1 MFSNG
6 EIKNQ
11 CLYLNTSNTTHMHTH
26 RFRIFILLTIIS
38 GLTLHAQDKVLVE
51 TISKEITS
59 KMDHYQSIYK
69 HLHQHPELS
78 FQEFATSDRMAEE
91 LGKLNFQITRNF
103 GGTGIVGIFENG
115 DGPVIMVRTD
125 MDALPIEEKT
135 GLPYASK
142 VTMKNEDG
150 EEVPVMHACGHD
162 VHMTVWV
169 GTANTLVAL
178 KDHWKGTLIMIAQQ
192 AEEKSG
198 GANAM
203 IEEGLFRKFPVPD
216 YALAFHVNPGLPST
230 MVGYCPEA
238 AFAGVSSVDIAIF
251 GEGGHG
257 AYPHETI
264 DPVVLA
270 SRTVVDF
277 QTIVSREISP
287 LKPAVVTVGSI
298 HGGTQHNIIPDRV
311 DLQLTLRFYTDEVY
325 QQIIEAIQRIIRGVA
340 ISAGLPENK
349 FPEITIADSYTPPVQ
364 NNPELIHHATS
375 SFSRILGEKNVV
387 RVEPTMAGEDFG
399 KYGQTDEH
407 IPIFMFW
414 VGAVNP
420 EVYAE
425 SMEKDISMP
434 PLHSPHFAPDYENSI
449 RTGIKAMSF
458 ATINL
463 FLK

>member
-1 MFSNG
+1 MYTTK
-6 EIKNQ
+6 IK
-11 CLYLNTSNTTHMHTH
+11 
-26 RFRIFILLTIIS
+26 FIILLAVITGVTLQAQNKSIIE
-38 GLTLHAQDKVLVE
+38 V
-51 TISKEITS
+51 ISRQIE
-59 KMDHYQSIYK
+59 MNVDHYQSLYK

-115 DGPVIMVRTD
+115 DGPVIMLRTD

-142 VTMKNEDG
+142 VTMKNEAG

-162 VHMTVWV
+162 IHMTVWV

-178 KDHWKGTLIMIAQQ
+178 KDYWKGTLIMIAQQ

-216 YALAFHVNPGLPST
+216 YALAFHINPELPST

-238 AFAGVSSVDIAIF
+238 AFAGVSSVDISIF

-257 AYPHETI
+257 AYPHKTI

-270 SRTVVDF
+270 SRTVMDL

-325 QQIIEAIQRIIRGVA
+325 RQIIEAIERVTRGVA

-349 FPEITIADSYTPPVQ
+349 FPEIKIADSYTPPVQ
-364 NNPELIHHATS
+364 NDPALTHHAAS
-375 SFSRILGEKNVV
+375 SFSKILGEQNVV
-387 RVEPTMAGEDFG
+387 PVEPTMAGEDFG
-399 KYGQTDEH
+399 KYGQTDEQ

-420 EVYAE
+420 ELYAKH
-425 SMEKDISMP
+425 MEKGISLP
-434 PLHSPHFAPDYENSI
+434 PLHSPHLAPDYENTI
-449 RTGIKAMSF
+449 RTGIKSMSF

-463 FLK
+463 FQK

>member
-1 MFSNG
+1 MLRYSF
-6 EIKNQ
+6 Q
-11 CLYLNTSNTTHMHTH
+11 
-26 RFRIFILLTIIS
+26 FIAFFFLLTGFTI
-38 GLTLHAQDKVLVE
+38 HAQESDRVE
-51 TISKEITS
+51 SISQQIS
-59 KMDHYQSIYK
+59 LRMDHYRSLYK
-69 HLHQHPELS
+69 QLHQHPELS

-91 LGKLNFQITRNF
+91 LGKLNFTITRNF
-103 GGTGIVGIFENG
+103 GGNSVVGVFKNG
-115 DGPVIMVRTD
+115 NGPVVMLRTD

-135 GLPYASK
+135 GLPYASR
-142 VTMKNEDG
+142 VRIKNEAG
-150 EEVPVMHACGHD
+150 VEVPVMHACGHD
-162 VHMTVWV
+162 IHMTVWV

-216 YALAFHVNPGLPST
+216 YALAFHVNPGLPSNA
-230 MVGYCPEA
+230 VGYCPEA
-238 AFAGVSSVDIAIF
+238 AFAGVRSVDIAIF

-270 SRTVVDF
+270 SRTVVDL

-287 LKPAVVTVGSI
+287 LQPAVVTVGSI

-311 DLQLTLRFYTDEVY
+311 DLQLTLRFYTDAVY
-325 QQIIEAIQRIIRGVA
+325 RQIIEGIERITRGVA
-340 ISAGLPENK
+340 ISAGLPDNK
-349 FPEITIADSYTPPVQ
+349 FPEIKIADSFTPPVW
-364 NNPELIHHATS
+364 NDPELTQFTTS
-375 SFSRILGEKNVV
+375 SFIRILGEKNVV
-387 RVEPTMAGEDFG
+387 KVEPTMAGEDFG
-399 KYGQTDEH
+399 KYGQTDEQ

-425 SMEKDISMP
+425 HIEKGIFLP

-449 RTGIKAMSF
+449 RTGIKAMTF
-458 ATINL
+458 ATIDL
-463 FLK
+463 YQK